1 MSYDGMTMHRALGAI
16 LLSWLLF
23 VSIGCD
29 RSTQEKARER
39 QAEAEQKLRRLGNEA
54 KQRAKE
60 LDHNIKGAVQPDSEH
75 AGEKLDNAALLAK
88 VKAKLASDV
97 GVATLKNVN
106 VDTGGSVVTLRGT
119 VASAAERQA
128 AQRAASQVSGVTSV
142 INELKVVP

>member
-16 LLSWLLF
+16 LLSWLLL
-23 VSIGCD
+23 VSTGCD

-39 QAEAEQKLRRLGNEA
+39 QAEAEQKIRRLGNEA

-88 VKAKLASDV
+88 VKAKLATDV
-97 GVATLKNVN
+97 SVATLNNVN
-106 VDTGGSVVTLRGT
+106 VDTSGSVVTLRGT
-119 VASAAERQA
+119 VASDQERQA
-128 AQRAASQVSGVTSV
+128 AQRAASEVSGVTNV
-142 INELKVVP
+142 VNELKVAP

>member
-1 MSYDGMTMHRALGAI
+1 MSYDRMTMHRVLGAI
-16 LLSWLLF
+16 LLIWLLF
-23 VSIGCD
+23 VSTGCN
-29 RSTQEKARER
+29 RSTEERARER
-39 QAEAEQKLRRLGNEA
+39 QAEAEQKIRRLGNEA

-97 GVATLKNVN
+97 GVATLNNVN
-106 VDTGGSVVTLRGT
+106 VDTNGSIVTLRGT
-119 VASAAERQA
+119 VGSAAERQA